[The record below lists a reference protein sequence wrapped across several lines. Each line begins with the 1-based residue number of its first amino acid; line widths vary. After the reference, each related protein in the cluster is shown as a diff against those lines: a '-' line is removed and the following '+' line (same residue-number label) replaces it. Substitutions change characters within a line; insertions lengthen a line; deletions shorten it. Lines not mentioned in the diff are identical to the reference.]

1 MEFNLLDKTM
11 EDGAPAD
18 TVTVEG
24 IVVIV
29 LTIPPPISTLLLPV
43 VDTTVAIALVEA
55 LQFIERFELELFPL
69 ILSALRVPWSIC
81 KLPERTQDTGWVG
94 VFTSLPESTLTEVTA
109 LVGSPENPGTTATI
123 ITTGLPNTHGL
134 PHEPTHPLPFTP
146 LNPQPLIWPDI
157 IPISARVTSEHF
169 LFTTKGILLYSIPAL
184 PIMLA
189 ESAFMDFPVQ
199 PSALLFPARAINEH
213 WFKLEFTKEKGFP
226 SGAPGNH
233 TW

>member
-69 ILSALRVPWSIC
+69 ILSALRVP
-81 KLPERTQDTGWVG
+81 
-94 VFTSLPESTLTEVTA
+94 
-109 LVGSPENPGTTATI
+109 
-123 ITTGLPNTHGL
+123 
-134 PHEPTHPLPFTP
+134 
-146 LNPQPLIWPDI
+146 
-157 IPISARVTSEHF
+157 
-169 LFTTKGILLYSIPAL
+169 
-184 PIMLA
+184 
-189 ESAFMDFPVQ
+189 
-199 PSALLFPARAINEH
+199 
-213 WFKLEFTKEKGFP
+213 
-226 SGAPGNH
+226 
-233 TW
+233 